1 MLSFFP
7 LDVLDE
13 IWDLIESVS
22 EGFLT
27 YSCCRFCGI
36 VAGYLQVVSTCFRL
50 FQLFQVI
57 RLVAGDFDLLLIILA
72 CCRLFLLVGGY
83 LC

>member
-22 EGFLT
+22 EGFLPTLVLCQT
-27 YSCCRFCGI
+27 YRGFTGR
-36 VAGYLQVVSTCFRL
+36 CF
-50 FQLFQVI
+50 F
-57 RLVAGDFDLLLIILA
+57 
-72 CCRLFLLVGGY
+72 GGTDY
-83 LC
+83 